1 MIFVTVGTQL
11 PFERLLE
18 SIDIWAGK
26 QADPNVIAQV
36 GQTQYQPENFE
47 TVISITPNEYDRYL
61 SEADV
66 IIGHVGMGTIISGI
80 KFNKPLILM
89 PRHADKGEHR
99 NDHQLSTARQFGKLS
114 LVTIVDSQEEL
125 ESALEEL
132 LNNKNSETN
141 INPLEVSPS
150 LVKRISDF
158 IAKDHDGQGS
168 P

>member
-18 SIDIWAGK
+18 SVDLWAGK
-26 QADPNVIAQV
+26 NPNQTVFAQV
-36 GQTQYQPENFE
+36 GQTQYSPRHFQ
-47 TVISITPNEYDRYL
+47 TTISMTPNEYDDYL

-80 KFNKPLILM
+80 KFNTPLILM

-125 ESALEEL
+125 ESALDEVL
-132 LNNKNSETN
+132 HNKKSATAGSA
-141 INPLEVSPS
+141 LEVSPD

-158 IAKDHDGQGS
+158 IAKD
-168 P
+168 